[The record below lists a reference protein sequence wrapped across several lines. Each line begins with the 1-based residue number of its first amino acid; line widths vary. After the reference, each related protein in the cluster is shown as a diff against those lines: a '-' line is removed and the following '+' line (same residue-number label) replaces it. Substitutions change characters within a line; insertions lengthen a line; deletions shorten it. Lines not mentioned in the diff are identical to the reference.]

1 MPVVFK
7 TFPLADRGRLTP
19 TASHPL
25 RLGYS
30 PCPNDTFIFHALV
43 HGRVR
48 QAGYRLAVELED
60 VETLNNWAV
69 DETLDVT
76 KLSVFAWLKN
86 RACYR
91 LLDSGAAI
99 GYGCGPLVVARPGF
113 DERNLSEGRVAL
125 PGRDTTAHLLF
136 RLWRPEARNR
146 CFVSY
151 DRIFEMLVQ
160 GRVDAGVIIH
170 ENRFTYERMGLQ
182 LVVDLGTWWE
192 QQTGLPIPLGVIA
205 AHERVPTTIRT
216 SLETAIRDSLQ
227 HARQFPHDSL
237 AYMQKHAQA
246 MDEDVLRRHVATYV
260 NDFSLTLGDAG
271 HQAIRRLESS
281 ALEKGLLT

>member
-1 MPVVFK
+1 M
-7 TFPLADRGRLTP
+7 
-19 TASHPL
+19 HQL

-48 QAGYRLAVELED
+48 QEGYRLDVALED
-60 VETLNNWAV
+60 VETLNNWAA
-69 DETLDVT
+69 DEVLDVT

-86 RACYR
+86 RARYR

-113 DERNLSEGRVAL
+113 DGRDLSGGRVVL

-146 CFVSY
+146 YFVAY

-160 GRVDAGVIIH
+160 GRADAGVIIH
-170 ENRFTYERMGLQ
+170 ENRFTYEQMGLQ
-182 LVVDLGTWWE
+182 LVVDLGAWWE
-192 QQTGLPIPLGVIA
+192 QETGLPIPLGVIA
-205 AHERVPTTIRT
+205 AHARVPSAIRT
-216 SLETAIRDSLQ
+216 SLETAIRNSLQ
-227 HARQFPHDSL
+227 HARQFPHESL
-237 AYMQKHAQA
+237 IYMQKHAQA

-260 NDFSLTLGDAG
+260 NDFSLTLGAAG
-271 HQAIRRLESS
+271 HQAIRRLASS
-281 ALEKGLLT
+281 ALDRGLLT

>member
-48 QAGYRLAVELED
+48 QEGYRLAVELED

-113 DERNLSEGRVAL
+113 DVRTLPHSRVVL
-125 PGRDTTAHLLF
+125 PGQDTTAHLLF
-136 RLWRPEARNR
+136 RLWRPEVRNR
-146 CFVSY
+146 CFVPY
-151 DRIFEMLVQ
+151 DRIFEMLTQ
-160 GRVDAGVIIH
+160 GQADAGVIIH
-170 ENRFTYERMGLQ
+170 ESRFTYAQMGLQ
-182 LVVDLGTWWE
+182 LVVDLGAWWE

-205 AHERVPTTIRT
+205 AHRRVPSALRA
-216 SLETAIRDSLQ
+216 SLETAIRDSIQ
-227 HARQFPHDSL
+227 HAWQFPHEAL
-237 AYMQKHAQA
+237 TYMQKHAQA

-271 HQAIRRLESS
+271 QQAIQRLASS